1 MNSILDSLVL
11 KIKSWG
17 EQQSVINYILQT
29 DVTNLE
35 QVKENLT
42 FNFFIATKND
52 EKLIKET
59 TWLDEFGITTRKH
72 AANHGFCSFAKA
84 TYDNGF
90 KLHFVI
96 VSTKHKSIRGSYY
109 NIENLESSKKL
120 IVNNTAA

>member
-35 QVKENLT
+35 QFKENLSL
-42 FNFFIATKND
+42 NFFIATKND
-52 EKLIKET
+52 KALIKET
-59 TWLDEFGITTRKH
+59 NWLDEFGGTIRKH

-84 TYDNGF
+84 TYENGF

-96 VSTKHKSIRGSYY
+96 VNTELNKLGATYY
-109 NIENLESSKKL
+109 NIENLEDSKKL
-120 IVNNTAA
+120 LVNNMVA